1 MSGSRWVLVPTALTA
16 LLTVLFVVLWQAQ
29 GEQTRTLR
37 QLRQR
42 LEAIDQREQVN
53 NRQLLE
59 EQMGTLQQ
67 RQQGL
72 EDEFS
77 DLLNALQL
85 ERQKA
90 DERERQ
96 NARLQAELQRQPLT
110 PPAPPRDRPWA
121 KP

>member
-1 MSGSRWVLVPTALTA
+1 MARSLWVLLPAALTA
-16 LLTVLFVVLWQAQ
+16 LLTVFFFVLWQVQ
-29 GEQTRTLR
+29 EEQTRTLR

-42 LEAIDQREQVN
+42 VEAIDQREQVN

-67 RQQGL
+67 RQQDL
-72 EDEFS
+72 DDEFS

-85 ERQKA
+85 EREKA
-90 DERERQ
+90 KERERQ
-96 NARLQAELQRQPLT
+96 NARLRAELQRQPLT
-110 PPAPPRDRPWA
+110 PPARPRDRPWA